1 MNKILIAGG
10 AGYIGSHT
18 VRHLVREGTEVVVLD
33 NLSEGHREAL
43 VDPGVTF
50 VEGGIGDAA
59 LLRRLFGEHQP
70 RAVIH
75 FAAHAYVG
83 ESVEDP
89 LKYYQN
95 NVAAPLA
102 MLGVMREFDC
112 KQFVFS
118 SSCATYGEPTALP
131 ITEENPQEP
140 INPYGRSK
148 LMFEQ
153 ILRDC
158 EVAWGLRSVC
168 LRYFNACGCSEDGKI
183 GEDHEPETHLIPL
196 VLMSLTGAV
205 EKIRVFGTDYPTK
218 DGTCIRD
225 YIHVDD
231 LASAHRLAVAHLEN
245 GGASEAINLGTGT
258 GTSVQEIID
267 VAERVSGK
275 TVPVE
280 HGPRRAGDPAE
291 LIADPSKAKRIL
303 GWKAERD
310 IETIVESA
318 WRWHSAPHEGRYAMQ
333 GSVGVPPSP
342 RQNTQAGRQRSPHHT

>member
-1 MNKILIAGG
+1 MGKILITGG

-18 VRHLVREGTEVVVLD
+18 VRHLVREGAEVVVLD

-43 VDPGVTF
+43 VDADVLF
-50 VEGGIGDAA
+50 VEGGVGDRA
-59 LLRRLFGEHQP
+59 LLRSVFEEHRP
-70 RAVIH
+70 SAVIH

-89 LKYYQN
+89 LKYYEN
-95 NVAAPLA
+95 NVAAPLV

-112 KQFVFS
+112 RNIVFS
-118 SSCATYGEPTALP
+118 SSCATYGEPEALP
-131 ITEENPQEP
+131 ITEENPQHP

-148 LMFEQ
+148 LMFEEV
-153 ILRDC
+153 LKDC

-196 VLMSLTGAV
+196 VLMSLIGAV

-231 LASAHRLAVAHLEN
+231 LASAHGLAVRYLEN
-245 GGASEAINLGTGT
+245 GGVSEAINLGTGT

-275 TVPVE
+275 PVPVE

-303 GWKAERD
+303 GWKAERG
-310 IETIVESA
+310 IEAIVESA
-318 WRWHSAPHEGRYAMQ
+318 WRWFSAEHGGRYAAEE
-333 GSVGVPPSP
+333 GVGEC
-342 RQNTQAGRQRSPHHT
+342 